1 MNTELIRVAQIPV
14 IEQRL
19 RSIKPEI
26 ERTVAE
32 AKSLACTPDTVISV
46 KKTRSDLRKQRE
58 EFEEQ
63 RKAVKALILEPL
75 TAFED
80 IYKEC
85 VSDLFE
91 SADAD
96 LKTKIDDTESAIK
109 SACEDGLREYFSELC
124 AAEHVEWLTY
134 DRSSIKVDMAS
145 AKQKTPKKLREQIT
159 SFVTGVARG
168 VEAISSMGNAEEIMV
183 EFKRTLDAAEAIF
196 IVQERHRRVERE
208 REALSARVSNNA
220 SEGLF
225 IPSPS
230 DTVVDPLINSF
241 SAPQVLFPPTDEA
254 SFAPAVLGYV
264 SFKVTGTIQQI
275 KELKKFL
282 MDGGYQFEQ
291 LGD

>member
-1 MNTELIRVAQIPV
+1 MSKELIHVAQIPV

-46 KKTRSDLRKQRE
+46 KKTRSDLHKQFE

-96 LKTKIDDTESAIK
+96 LKGKIDETELAIK

-134 DRSSIKVDMAS
+134 DRAGIKVDMAS

-168 VEAISSMGNAEEIMV
+168 VEAISSMDNAEEIMV
-183 EFKRTLDAAEAIF
+183 EFRRCLDVAEAIRV
-196 IVQERHRRVERE
+196 VQDRHQRIETERRCAEGGGIRATRSCACTSCSFSYHCSGGR
-208 REALSARVSNNA
+208 
-220 SEGLF
+220 EGLPMLF
-225 IPSPS
+225 YCAGHQAAIEAAERVYESGG
-230 DTVVDPLINSF
+230 D
-241 SAPQVLFPPTDEA
+241 QV
-254 SFAPAVLGYV
+254 
-264 SFKVTGTIQQI
+264 
-275 KELKKFL
+275 
-282 MDGGYQFEQ
+282 
-291 LGD
+291 

>member
-1 MNTELIRVAQIPV
+1 MSNELIHVAQIPV

-26 ERTVAE
+26 ERRVSE

-46 KKTRSDLRKQRE
+46 KKTRSDLHKQFE

-109 SACEDGLREYFSELC
+109 SACEDGLREYFSEL
-124 AAEHVEWLTY
+124 ATAEHVEWLTY
-134 DRSSIKVDMAS
+134 ERAGIVVDMTS

-168 VEAISSMGNAEEIMV
+168 VEAISNMENANEIMV
-183 EFKRTLDAAEAIF
+183 EFRRCLDVAEAIRVVQDRHQR
-196 IVQERHRRVERE
+196 IDTERRTAEARKAAMAAQRAAVQKVEESAPPAPVLAPPVVSPITVQEDEKVYQCSFTVRATKPQLKRLKEFM
-208 REALSARVSNNA
+208 NQ
-220 SEGLF
+220 EG
-225 IPSPS
+225 
-230 DTVVDPLINSF
+230 
-241 SAPQVLFPPTDEA
+241 
-254 SFAPAVLGYV
+254 
-264 SFKVTGTIQQI
+264 I
-275 KELKKFL
+275 KYE
-282 MDGGYQFEQ
+282 
-291 LGD
+291 

>member
-1 MNTELIRVAQIPV
+1 MRTELIRVAQIPV

-168 VEAISSMGNAEEIMV
+168 VEAISSMDNAEEIMV
-183 EFKRTLDAAEAIF
+183 EFRRCLDVAEAIRV
-196 IVQERHRRVERE
+196 VQDRHQRIDTERRTAEARKAAIEAQRAAVQKVEE
-208 REALSARVSNNA
+208 VAPPAPVFA
-220 SEGLF
+220 
-225 IPSPS
+225 PP
-230 DTVVDPLINSF
+230 V
-241 SAPQVLFPPTDEA
+241 SAPV
-254 SFAPAVLGYV
+254 
-264 SFKVTGTIQQI
+264 TIQEDEKVYQCSFTVRATKPQLKRLKEFMNQEGI
-275 KELKKFL
+275 K
-282 MDGGYQFEQ
+282 FE
-291 LGD
+291 